1 MALNKHP
8 LMKRLVLAAALAVG
22 VSGMA
27 RADDSSMSPFT
38 GESYS
43 AFNGGNDRTKN
54 SNPTF
59 DQAPSAWRKANP
71 DGLPESVFQSYSAPG
86 LAWKVDSP
94 VFASVASDPAFKESH
109 PGGLSESELQAL
121 SSDAPAWQLAAAP
134 GAPLATQEQA
144 AVAQSTPQE
153 SLGER
158 IAQFFHA
165 RNGAAE

>member
-1 MALNKHP
+1 MALNKHL

-22 VSGMA
+22 ASGMA

-43 AFNGGNDRTKN
+43 AFNAGNDRTTN
-54 SNPTF
+54 TNPTY
-59 DQAPSAWRKANP
+59 DQAPSAWRRANP
-71 DGLPESVFQSYSAPG
+71 DGLPERVYQSYSALG
-86 LAWKVDSP
+86 LAWKLDSP
-94 VFASVASDPAFKESH
+94 VFASVASDPTFKASH

-134 GAPLATQEQA
+134 GTPLAAQEQA
-144 AVAQSTPQE
+144 AVAQNAPQG

-158 IAQFFHA
+158 IVQSFHA
-165 RNGAAE
+165 GNSAAE